1 MYGKNAWSKYGSDTK
16 AIMNFAEGYKDF
28 ITTAKTERLAVKEAV
43 KILDAKGFKNA
54 DSVKSVKEGDKV
66 YFINKS

>member
-1 MYGKNAWSKYGSDTK
+1 MYGKNAWLKYGSDTK
-16 AIMNFAEGYKDF
+16 VIMDFAEGYKDF

-54 DSVKSVKEGDKV
+54 DMLH
-66 YFINKS
+66 